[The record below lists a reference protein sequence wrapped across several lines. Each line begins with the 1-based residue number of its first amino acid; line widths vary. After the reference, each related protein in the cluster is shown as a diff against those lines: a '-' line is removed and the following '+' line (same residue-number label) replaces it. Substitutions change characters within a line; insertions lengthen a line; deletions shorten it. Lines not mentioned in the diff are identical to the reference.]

1 MDVINLSKV
10 KHYNSLVVLDIDKL
24 SLETIDNVKTIC
36 ISDVHTFA
44 CFKSPS
50 NRGLKVIVKSDSNL
64 QNHTNTFN
72 EIKNYY
78 ETLIGI
84 GVDPSGSN
92 FNRLCFYSYDP
103 DIYVHLD
110 SQIFIS
116 KVNMITNDVSKIVE
130 LIVANQTDITND
142 YKDWLTV
149 GFALADYCGESGR
162 EFYHRISSINSQY
175 DYSECNNQYN
185 NCLKS
190 KGTGITIKSLFYLA
204 KSNGI
209 DISSIR
215 SFSLNDI
222 VKESVN
228 AQSKSIKPEKIKSN
242 ILEIAEGYLNNKY
255 DFRYNIVLGKLEYK
269 LKGAGTYSLMTD
281 FHENSIFRQL
291 HKNNI
296 FIGMDKLRSVLQFY
310 FCKVY
315 DPFLDYFNSLQAWD
329 EVTDYVDNLA
339 NTVLTTNQPLWRA
352 CFKIWFVAVVA
363 SVLDP
368 KVVNHTSIIFSGG
381 QGIGKTTWM
390 ENLCPPQLR
399 SYMFSGTINPN
410 NKDTLAHLSEC
421 IFINMDELENM
432 NKTEIGTLKQIIT
445 QANIRLRKAYG
456 RYNESLVRRASFMGS
471 VNTNQFLNDTT
482 GSRRFLCF
490 EVLDIDYNHN
500 IDIHNVFAQG
510 LYLWKSGFRYYF
522 TKEDIE
528 VINANN
534 EQYQISTAE
543 EELLLAYYEQAEP
556 AKADLFL
563 TASQIMA
570 SLSAKGNTHA
580 TNGNVISLGK
590 ALKKHGF
597 SRVKR
602 KGIYTWAVKELS
614 IDEINNRQTNKT
626 WDDVF

>member
-1 MDVINLSKV
+1 MLIINPLYCKAMYNTTIFKRFNNPVEEKPLTDVFNDIKCGLYANQINAIRELIHKGLDDEAKKQKQKLLAFTVSCTFSDGITLSKV

-228 AQSKSIKPEKIKSN
+228 AQSKSIKSEKIK
-242 ILEIAEGYLNNKY
+242 
-255 DFRYNIVLGKLEYK
+255 
-269 LKGAGTYSLMTD
+269 
-281 FHENSIFRQL
+281 
-291 HKNNI
+291 KNNI
-296 FIGMDKLRSVLQFY
+296 V
-310 FCKVY
+310 
-315 DPFLDYFNSLQAWD
+315 
-329 EVTDYVDNLA
+329 
-339 NTVLTTNQPLWRA
+339 
-352 CFKIWFVAVVA
+352 
-363 SVLDP
+363 
-368 KVVNHTSIIFSGG
+368 
-381 QGIGKTTWM
+381 
-390 ENLCPPQLR
+390 
-399 SYMFSGTINPN
+399 
-410 NKDTLAHLSEC
+410 
-421 IFINMDELENM
+421 
-432 NKTEIGTLKQIIT
+432 
-445 QANIRLRKAYG
+445 
-456 RYNESLVRRASFMGS
+456 
-471 VNTNQFLNDTT
+471 
-482 GSRRFLCF
+482 
-490 EVLDIDYNHN
+490 
-500 IDIHNVFAQG
+500 
-510 LYLWKSGFRYYF
+510 
-522 TKEDIE
+522 
-528 VINANN
+528 
-534 EQYQISTAE
+534 
-543 EELLLAYYEQAEP
+543 
-556 AKADLFL
+556 
-563 TASQIMA
+563 
-570 SLSAKGNTHA
+570 
-580 TNGNVISLGK
+580 
-590 ALKKHGF
+590 
-597 SRVKR
+597 
-602 KGIYTWAVKELS
+602 
-614 IDEINNRQTNKT
+614 
-626 WDDVF
+626 